1 MFVKDY
7 SDFKTSEEESILK
20 HELKLRQA
28 KQYGSIGW
36 AKTGTTFLEN
46 QENKGLLRPLKLIF
60 H

>member
-28 KQYGSIGW
+28 KQYGSIG
-36 AKTGTTFLEN
+36 
-46 QENKGLLRPLKLIF
+46 
-60 H
+60 